1 MLMREIKQTMREN
14 TKKASLHLFFFPAD
28 TIDRVSERVEE
39 LCKSIKQIK
48 EDNEMEGREQIYS
61 SKPLSNTLSR

>member
-1 MLMREIKQTMREN
+1 MRETKG
-14 TKKASLHLFFFPAD
+14 KKASLHLLSPAD

>member
-1 MLMREIKQTMREN
+1 M
-14 TKKASLHLFFFPAD
+14 KKKGLPTSSFSAD
-28 TIDRVSERVEE
+28 TIDRMSEHVEE

-48 EDNEMEGREQIYS
+48 EDNEMEGREEIYS

>member
-1 MLMREIKQTMREN
+1 M
-14 TKKASLHLFFFPAD
+14 
-28 TIDRVSERVEE
+28 SERVEE

>member
-1 MLMREIKQTMREN
+1 MK
-14 TKKASLHLFFFPAD
+14 KKASLHLSLLTLSTACQNML
-28 TIDRVSERVEE
+28 E

-48 EDNEMEGREQIYS
+48 EDNEMEGREEIYS